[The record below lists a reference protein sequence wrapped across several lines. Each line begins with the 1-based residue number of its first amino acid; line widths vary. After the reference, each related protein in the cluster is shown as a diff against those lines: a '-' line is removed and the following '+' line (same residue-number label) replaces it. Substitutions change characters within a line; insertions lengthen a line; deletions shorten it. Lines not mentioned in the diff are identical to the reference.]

1 VRDTNIRYPGQHFGA
16 SYIEHERFARAI
28 REGLAPEIP
37 LGEGLRA
44 VATGLA
50 AHRSIDTGR
59 PVEMREFLPAGW
71 HESRG
76 V

>member
-1 VRDTNIRYPGQHFGA
+1 MVAGLSLLGQHFGA

-28 REGLAPEIP
+28 REGLAAEIS

-50 AHRSIDTGR
+50 AHRSIETGR
-59 PVEMREFLPAGW
+59 PAELRELLPPGW
-71 HESRG
+71 
-76 V
+76 